1 MLQRGYEFEKRY
13 FRIHILHLVYITFL
27 SDLCFNKKFEQE
39 KKVYVTK
46 FQAAGL
52 QLCYTLL
59 DSGMGVSLQKLQ

>member
-27 SDLCFNKKFEQE
+27 PDLCFNKKFEQE

-52 QLCYTLL
+52 QLC
-59 DSGMGVSLQKLQ
+59 